1 MLDCVAGSTALKQ
14 EIATNEKLQI
24 FEKTTGILLMGV
36 LLK

>member
-24 FEKTTGILLMGV
+24 FEKILLMGV